1 MIQARGLCKTYVSHG
16 RPHRVLDDVSFTVPR
31 GFKLGLLG
39 RNGAGKSTLIRLIS
53 KIELPTSGRV
63 EHRMSVSWPL
73 GFSGT
78 FQGSLTGIDNIKFI
92 ARIYRADYRRLRAF
106 VEDFSELG
114 KFIYAPVKTYSSG
127 MRARLAFA
135 LSIAIEFD
143 CYLIDE
149 VIMVGDQRFHQRC
162 REHLFDRR
170 ADRALVLASHD
181 ASMIRDI
188 CDAALVLV
196 NGRGHWY
203 DDVDAAI
210 ALYQSL

>member
-1 MIQARGLCKTYVSHG
+1 MIRATGLRKVYPGHERAHV
-16 RPHRVLDDVSFTVPR
+16 VLDDVSFTVPR
-31 GFKLGLLG
+31 GFRLGLLG

-53 KIELPTSGRV
+53 KIELPTSGKV
-63 EHRMSVSWPL
+63 EHGMSVSWPL
-73 GFSGT
+73 GFTGS
-78 FQGSLTGIDNIKFI
+78 FQGSLTGIDNAKFI

-106 VEDFSELG
+106 IDDFAELG
-114 KFIYAPVKTYSSG
+114 DFLYEPVKTYSSG

-149 VIMVGDQRFHQRC
+149 VLLVGDQRFHMRC

-170 ADRALVLASHD
+170 ADRALVIASHD
-181 ASMIRDI
+181 ALFVRDV

-196 NGRGHWY
+196 NGKAYWY
-203 DDVDAAI
+203 DDIEAAI
-210 ALYQSL
+210 QLYQTL